1 MGWGTE
7 RVDTCGL
14 ESVETEMGQKD
25 GDNQGFMG
33 KDREEGLERTS
44 S

>member
-7 RVDTCGL
+7 RVHTFGL

-25 GDNQGFMG
+25 GDNQGFMV
-33 KDREEGLERTS
+33 KDREEG
-44 S
+44 